1 MYINLIY
8 TSQKTHL
15 PFKTNYLTLFRET
28 TRVFFS
34 LVMLIQSV
42 EKMRRSK
49 ILKHVVQFIS
59 LSLYLNIVNFD
70 RKMLRFTL
78 RQIGTLKCQGGWRC

>member
-15 PFKTNYLTLFRET
+15 HCKTNYLTLFRET
-28 TRVFFS
+28 TRVFFP

-42 EKMRRSK
+42 ENMRSSKM
-49 ILKHVVQFIS
+49 LKHVVRFIS
-59 LSLYLNIVNFD
+59 LSLYLNIVTCHH
-70 RKMLRFTL
+70 KMLRFTL
-78 RQIGTLKCQGGWRC
+78 HEIGTLMCQAGWRC